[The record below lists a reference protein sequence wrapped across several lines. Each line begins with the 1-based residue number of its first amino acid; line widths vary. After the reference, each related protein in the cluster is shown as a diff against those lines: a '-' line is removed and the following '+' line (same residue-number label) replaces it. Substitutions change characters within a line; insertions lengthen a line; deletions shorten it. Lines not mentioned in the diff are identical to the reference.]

1 MWRKR
6 YTFTETGEKRRP
18 LCGEY
23 AIDNHGMIYRAG
35 PKASRRQLCEWAH
48 PHRIVTV
55 KVEDIA
61 EEGEK
66 VKEPIYPP
74 IPPIGRFEYGG
85 RIPVVEGKII
95 FVSEE
100 HYIVCGKGGSI
111 TINKFPKEPNL
122 PAPEP
127 CVPKCHPSRDGHH
140 VTIDGT
146 GKNCMEEES
155 GRCFELR
162 NCIHCGVLI
171 ENETAKAR
179 KDTPAPLKPC
189 PFCGGEAKELSP
201 DSSGMSAYR
210 CRDCGSTSQWSATDI
225 QARAAWNRRMTP

>member
-1 MWRKR
+1 MGRKR

-55 KVEDIA
+55 KVEDIPP
-61 EEGEK
+61 EGEK
-66 VKEPIYPP
+66 VTRPTVVHLGDGRVHVTRDGVTDVYINGQLIGQQSEP
-74 IPPIGRFEYGG
+74 
-85 RIPVVEGKII
+85 
-95 FVSEE
+95 
-100 HYIVCGKGGSI
+100 
-111 TINKFPKEPNL
+111 